1 MPVFG
6 SAGQQPAVMKTELMR
21 KLTVSSAGGDLR
33 RVLKTFGLGLR
44 KAGGTVVVK
53 TRNGQV
59 EGSAWKLVGGA
70 GKARIMVK
78 DLLGSSEEND
88 KWVLELS
95 MEDMTVFDFQGVRGN
110 ISKWKEVRPLVSSM
124 KKEKEASIKDRTKIE
139 KALDTLG
146 LDFVARFNV
155 MAVGGN
161 KLAVSLG
168 VAPVSLDDMKVMC
181 QEHGCGLEDARIPV
195 KEVRIPYNSRDTVK
209 WLDFWPYEAC
219 WTEGPRG
226 WLLFPLI
233 ELEVRK

>member
-6 SAGQQPAVMKTELMR
+6 SAGQQSAVMKTELMR

-33 RVLKTFGLGLR
+33 KALKTFGLGLR

-53 TRNGQV
+53 TKNGQV

-70 GKARIMVK
+70 GKARIWVK
-78 DLLGSSEEND
+78 DLLGSSEEHD
-88 KWVLELS
+88 LWVLELS
-95 MEDMTVFDFQGVRGN
+95 MEDMSVFDFQGVRGN
-110 ISKWKEVRPLVSSM
+110 ISKWKEGRPLVSSM
-124 KKEKEASIKDRTKIE
+124 KRGKEASIRDRTKME
-139 KALDTLG
+139 KALDNLG
-146 LDFVARFNV
+146 LNFVARFNV

-161 KLAVSLG
+161 KLAVTLG
-168 VAPVSLDDMKVMC
+168 VAPVSLDDMKVQC

-195 KEVRIPYNSRDTVK
+195 KEVRIPYNSRDMVK
-209 WLDFWPYEAC
+209 WVDFWPYEAC

-233 ELEVRK
+233 ELEVRY